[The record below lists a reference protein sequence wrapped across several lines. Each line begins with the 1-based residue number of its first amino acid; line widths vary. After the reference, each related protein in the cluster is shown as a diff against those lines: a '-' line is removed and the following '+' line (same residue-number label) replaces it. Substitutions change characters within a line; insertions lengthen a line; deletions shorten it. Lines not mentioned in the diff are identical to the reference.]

1 MPATDDPAAAP
12 AVDRRSRTAK
22 AAFIVKALDDL
33 VGDVPIPLRHRDPFT
48 LLVAVILSGQ
58 STDAKVNQITPAL
71 FARASTP
78 AAMAA
83 LPVAAIEDIIRP
95 CGLAPS
101 KARSISETS
110 RILLERHGGEVPRTQ
125 EELEALP
132 GVGPKTAQVVLA
144 QAFGA
149 DAFPVDTH
157 IHRLAYRWGLSPG
170 RSVARTERDLEVLWN
185 VTDAI
190 GGKTPCPFG
199 DAAIAPP
206 QSTLQKFRDEYEYHV
221 REKQCWRKVA
231 PTFAEALEKTKSAA
245 VAT

>member
-1 MPATDDPAAAP
+1 MPAIDRPAPSP

-22 AAFIVKALDDL
+22 AAFIVETLDEL
-33 VGDVPIPLRHRDPFT
+33 IGDVPIPLRHRDPFT

-83 LPVAAIEDIIRP
+83 LPVATIEDIIRP

-110 RILLERHGGEVPRTQ
+110 RILLERHGGQVPRTQ

-170 RSVARTERDLEVLWN
+170 RSVARTERDLKRTFPQRLWSRLHLQIIIFGR
-185 VTDAI
+185 TH
-190 GGKTPCPFG
+190 CPARRHRPADCPICSVVG
-199 DAAIAPP
+199 R
-206 QSTLQKFRDEYEYHV
+206 RDL
-221 REKQCWRKVA
+221 K
-231 PTFAEALEKTKSAA
+231 PS
-245 VAT
+245 

>member
-1 MPATDDPAAAP
+1 MARAKPHSEAP

-22 AAFIVKALDDL
+22 ADFIIAALDDL
-33 VGDVPIPLRHRDPFT
+33 IGDVPIPLRHRDPFT

-58 STDAKVNQITPAL
+58 STDAKVNQITPEL

-83 LPVAAIEDIIRP
+83 LPAAAIEDVIRP
-95 CGLAPS
+95 CGLAPG
-101 KARSISETS
+101 KARNIAATS
-110 RILLERHGGEVPRTQ
+110 RLLLDRHGGQVPQTQ

-170 RSVARTERDLEVLWN
+170 RSVARTERDLKRAFPQRLWSRLHLQIIIFGR
-185 VTDAI
+185 TR
-190 GGKTPCPFG
+190 CPARG
-199 DAAIAPP
+199 HRPADCPIC
-206 QSTLQKFRDEYEYHV
+206 SVVGR
-221 REKQCWRKVA
+221 RG
-231 PTFAEALEKTKSAA
+231 LEPS
-245 VAT
+245 

>member
-1 MPATDDPAAAP
+1 MDAPRNMP
-12 AVDRRSRTAK
+12 VDRRSRTAK
-22 AAFIVKALDDL
+22 AAFIVATLDDL
-33 VGDVPIPLRHRDPFT
+33 IGDVPIPLRHQDPFT

-71 FARASTP
+71 FSRAATP
-78 AAMAA
+78 TTMAA

-101 KARSISETS
+101 KARNISETS
-110 RILLERHGGEVPRTQ
+110 RILLERHAGQVPRTQ
-125 EELEALP
+125 EELESLP

-170 RSVARTERDLEVLWN
+170 RGVARTERDLKRTFPERLWSRLHLQIIIFGR
-185 VTDAI
+185 TY
-190 GGKTPCPFG
+190 CPARRHRPADCPICSVVG
-199 DAAIAPP
+199 RSGLKP
-206 QSTLQKFRDEYEYHV
+206 S
-221 REKQCWRKVA
+221 
-231 PTFAEALEKTKSAA
+231 
-245 VAT
+245 